1 MTGSAGNTP
10 RVLYVEDDKDLQFP
24 ISQILGIL
32 GYEVTCAD
40 NGKMGVEKA
49 ERWKPDVILMDVR
62 MPVMNG
68 PDAIRILRSK
78 PDTERIPIFV
88 LSAYSDSKTR
98 DTCRQAGADAFFT
111 KPINLEKGDAASKQ
125 ALKIAKT

>member
-24 ISQILGIL
+24 ISQILGMM
-32 GYEVTCAD
+32 GYEVACAD

-49 ERWKPDVILMDVR
+49 ESWKPDVILMDVR
-62 MPVMNG
+62 MPIMNG
-68 PDAIRILRSK
+68 PEAIRILRSK
-78 PDTERIPIFV
+78 PDTERTPIFV

-98 DTCRQAGADAFFT
+98 DSCRQAGADAFFT
-111 KPINLEKGDAASKQ
+111 KPIDIEKVDAAIKQ
-125 ALKIAKT
+125 ALKIARN